1 MILIWPPL
9 TGKISRNRVNHR
21 SHTGILIY
29 LNTAP
34 IVWYSIVQTAVESS
48 TLGSEFVAL
57 TIATDLIV
65 SLRYKLYMLGVPID
79 GPANVLTDNSSVV
92 QK

>member
-9 TGKISRNRVNHR
+9 TGMISRNRVNHR
-21 SHTGILIY
+21 SHTRILIY

-34 IVWYSIVQTAVESS
+34 IVWYYIVQTTVESS

-57 TIATDLIV
+57 RIATDLIV
-65 SLRYKLYMLGVPID
+65 SLRYKLYMLGVSID